1 MAATS
6 WASPATEHPTYCI
19 KRLLAAGVLAGL
31 VAGAAAALFAATAGR
46 GPIRDA
52 IALEDSISHATSG
65 AHHEDLF
72 SRSTQEIGGAVGL
85 IVFGLALGVIFA
97 VVLGAVGPRMAAST
111 PLAASMRLGC
121 TGFMAVV
128 VVPFLKYPANPPAV
142 GDPDTVNER
151 TMLYFAVLALS
162 ILLAWAVWRF
172 HRAARLG
179 PIAQVWATAGLYSA
193 GLAVIFLALPASP
206 DAVDAPADLVWR
218 FRLASLG
225 ALAVLWAVMALLAGT
240 LLWRPSP
247 ESGQRPSE

>member
-1 MAATS
+1 M
-6 WASPATEHPTYCI
+6 
-19 KRLLAAGVLAGL
+19 KRLLAAGSLAGL

-52 IALEDSISHATSG
+52 IALEDSISHATSA

-85 IVFGLALGVIFA
+85 IVFGLALGVIFV

-121 TGFMAVV
+121 VGFMAVV

-179 PIAQVWATAGLYSA
+179 PIAQVWATAGLYAA

-225 ALAVLWAVMALLAGT
+225 ALAAAWAVLALMTGALLSRAPA
-240 LLWRPSP
+240 R
-247 ESGQRPSE
+247 ESSQASA

>member
-1 MAATS
+1 M
-6 WASPATEHPTYCI
+6 
-19 KRLLAAGVLAGL
+19 KRLLAAGSLAGL
-31 VAGAAAALFAATAGR
+31 AGGVASALFAATAGR

-72 SRSTQEIGGAVGL
+72 ARGTQEIGGAVGL
-85 IVFGLALGVIFA
+85 VVFGLALGVIFA

-151 TMLYFAVLALS
+151 TVLYFAVLALS

-179 PIAQVWATAGLYSA
+179 PTAQVWATVALYAAGL
-193 GLAVIFLALPASP
+193 LVIFLALPATP
-206 DAVDAPADLVWR
+206 DTVDAPADLVWS

-225 ALAVLWAVMALLAGT
+225 GLAVLWAVMALLAGT
-240 LLWRPSP
+240 LLSRPSP